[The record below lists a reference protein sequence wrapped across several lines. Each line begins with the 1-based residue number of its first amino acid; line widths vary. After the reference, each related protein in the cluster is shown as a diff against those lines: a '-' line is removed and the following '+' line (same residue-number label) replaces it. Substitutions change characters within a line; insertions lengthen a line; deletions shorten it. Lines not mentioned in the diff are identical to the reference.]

1 MSTPPYIRTTI
12 MVIWQLASTWLRGQ
26 VTACSETNEPCIV
39 QSYYVNAYT
48 TSTIVHQTSTSENE
62 HLQPSPKV
70 CQIKDRGPQAPESQE
85 DNARRSGMPPLPAS
99 MGDITT
105 STSNKGITSEK
116 DNTNKRRTDRGRDGS
131 EADLRHKNNTGE
143 APVTIDEP
151 SSRAQRPLPKRT
163 TTMPEPNPATHVH
176 DPTHT
181 EEYLYMKL
189 TRSGEDALEM
199 RPNRF
204 DTLFSK
210 FTFPCS
216 YTPTPLLL
224 KNVTTAQRERIEK
237 LSDSIL
243 AIIPY
248 LAGPRWEAKYQSKA
262 IPTLELFLK
271 GINFPE
277 RGKIN
282 LTMSIPKSTQA
293 RQDFGRPWVIIL
305 DGISAAFWAWLLD
318 LGLISLTEPGATF
331 FVKSFADNKMS
342 WKLIDHVLDDLT
354 SSWRLVFIR
363 CNNKVGDPDSRL
375 QLQGHPISIDI
386 SVQREWLKAVRSIT
400 VYVGFKQLKPDNRE
414 LGCIGCKAE
423 THPSWACPYPTENAD
438 HWLGPTA
445 DEYNKVLKNP
455 LDWKQD
461 RRANI
466 DGPSSSNN
474 HEFTPIPDHY

>member
-1 MSTPPYIRTTI
+1 
-12 MVIWQLASTWLRGQ
+12 
-26 VTACSETNEPCIV
+26 
-39 QSYYVNAYT
+39 
-48 TSTIVHQTSTSENE
+48 
-62 HLQPSPKV
+62 
-70 CQIKDRGPQAPESQE
+70 
-85 DNARRSGMPPLPAS
+85 
-99 MGDITT
+99 
-105 STSNKGITSEK
+105 
-116 DNTNKRRTDRGRDGS
+116 
-131 EADLRHKNNTGE
+131 
-143 APVTIDEP
+143 
-151 SSRAQRPLPKRT
+151 
-163 TTMPEPNPATHVH
+163 
-176 DPTHT
+176 
-181 EEYLYMKL
+181 
-189 TRSGEDALEM
+189 M

-210 FTFPCS
+210 FTFPRS

-293 RQDFGRPWVIIL
+293 CQDFGRPWVIIL

-331 FVKSFADNKMS
+331 FVKSFVDNKMS
-342 WKLIDHVLDDLT
+342 WVICNYAGAGVIDGTEYLADALTELKRTKLIDHVLDDLT

-363 CNNKVGDPDSRL
+363 CNNKVGDPDSHL

-386 SVQREWLKAVRSIT
+386 SVQREWLKAVCSIT

-474 HEFTPIPDHY
+474 HEFTPISDHY